1 MSSRRHDIAIA
12 GGGLAGGLIALALTR
27 ARPDLSV
34 VLVEEG
40 EVLGGNHR
48 WSWFE
53 SDLDAQG
60 NALLATMRKTSW
72 DGGYDV
78 AFPGLVRHLS
88 TPYVSLASADFDAA
102 LRRELPAEVIR
113 CRAAI
118 AGLDAQGIHLASGED
133 IPARAV
139 IDCRGFEPTTHL
151 NGGWQVFMGR
161 HMRTPRPHGITRPL
175 IMDARVEQVGG
186 YRFVYVLP
194 LGVDEVFIEDT
205 YYADS
210 PVLDRRVLGARIEA
224 YCGSHRLE
232 GQVLGNETGVLPVIT
247 GGNFAAWQAEGRIPG
262 VARAG
267 TRALLCHPLTSYS
280 LPQAI
285 ETALAVAADADLPGE
300 QMAAML
306 ESRAAA
312 HWRRTGFY
320 RMLGRM
326 LFDAG
331 EADSRYR
338 VFRRFY
344 GLSQP
349 LVERFYAAR
358 SSLFDKAR
366 VLCGV
371 PPVPVGEAIGAILG
385 QGRQLEMSA

>member
-118 AGLDAQGIHLASGED
+118 AGLDAQGIHLKSGED

-139 IDCRGFEPTTHL
+139 IDCRGFE
-151 NGGWQVFMGR
+151 
-161 HMRTPRPHGITRPL
+161 
-175 IMDARVEQVGG
+175 
-186 YRFVYVLP
+186 
-194 LGVDEVFIEDT
+194 
-205 YYADS
+205 
-210 PVLDRRVLGARIEA
+210 
-224 YCGSHRLE
+224 
-232 GQVLGNETGVLPVIT
+232 
-247 GGNFAAWQAEGRIPG
+247 AAG
-262 VARAG
+262 
-267 TRALLCHPLTSYS
+267 
-280 LPQAI
+280 
-285 ETALAVAADADLPGE
+285 
-300 QMAAML
+300 
-306 ESRAAA
+306 
-312 HWRRTGFY
+312 
-320 RMLGRM
+320 
-326 LFDAG
+326 
-331 EADSRYR
+331 
-338 VFRRFY
+338 
-344 GLSQP
+344 
-349 LVERFYAAR
+349 R
-358 SSLFDKAR
+358 SSWAATCAR
-366 VLCGV
+366 PG
-371 PPVPVGEAIGAILG
+371 PTASPA
-385 QGRQLEMSA
+385 R